1 MRHFATG
8 FAAVAFAA
16 GLAIAGPASA
26 EMMEM
31 TVDMDGSQE
40 VPPVDT
46 SATGSADVTYDTE
59 TKMLTWTL
67 EYSDLSGDATAA
79 HFHGP
84 AEPDA
89 NAPPV
94 VPLKDIASGSE
105 GSAELTEGQAAD
117 LMDGKWYLNVHT
129 ADHPNGEIRGQ
140 VMPEM

>member
-16 GLAIAGPASA
+16 GLAMAGPASA

-105 GSAELTEGQAAD
+105 GSAELTEAQAAD